1 MENVEPVAMAT
12 KEHSGV
18 WLEDLDDEA
27 DEEDFHLLYNTY
39 SGDDMIYS
47 DSKVN
52 LHPLS
57 LSQFDSEKVQ
67 IYL

>member
-1 MENVEPVAMAT
+1 MEKVEPVAMAT

-18 WLEDLDDEA
+18 WLDDLDDEA

-52 LHPLS
+52 SLS
-57 LSQFDSEKVQ
+57 LS
-67 IYL
+67 LTLNLLLLM